1 MVKGF
6 RCLDR
11 VCLTNEGL
19 FSYNTGNMKHF
30 LLVIVAA
37 LSLLSGQARAQDD
50 TVSPAISD
58 ADAELNVL
66 YTPQGAENYV
76 NAFFLRVGSGL
87 TCASSS
93 AFVPKELAGG
103 HYLVAKLWV
112 TDNHSGQQLEKGFV
126 IDEDSGWIQTLPP
139 SEYRRFLKSGNKAYL
154 HEKILDP
161 NS

>member
-1 MVKGF
+1 M
-6 RCLDR
+6 R
-11 VCLTNEGL
+11 
-19 FSYNTGNMKHF
+19 HF
-30 LLVIVAA
+30 FLVVVAA
-37 LSLLSGQARAQDD
+37 LSLLNGQARAQDD
-50 TVSPAISD
+50 IVGTTISD

-66 YTPQGAENYV
+66 YTPEGAENYV

-103 HYLVAKLWV
+103 HYLVAKLWI
-112 TDNHSGQQLEKGFV
+112 TDNQSGEQFKKGFV
-126 IDEDSGWIQTLPP
+126 IDEDSGWMQVLPP
-139 SEYRRFLKSGNKAYL
+139 SDYRLFLKTGNKAYL

>member
-1 MVKGF
+1 M
-6 RCLDR
+6 R
-11 VCLTNEGL
+11 V
-19 FSYNTGNMKHF
+19 
-30 LLVIVAA
+30 
-37 LSLLSGQARAQDD
+37 QAD
-50 TVSPAISD
+50 TLATTISD
-58 ADAELNVL
+58 VDAELNVL

-112 TDNHSGQQLEKGFV
+112 TDNQSGEQFQKGFV
-126 IDEDSGWIQTLPP
+126 IDEDTGWIQTLPP
-139 SEYRRFLKSGNKAYL
+139 SEYRLFLKTGNKAYL
-154 HEKILDP
+154 RENILDP